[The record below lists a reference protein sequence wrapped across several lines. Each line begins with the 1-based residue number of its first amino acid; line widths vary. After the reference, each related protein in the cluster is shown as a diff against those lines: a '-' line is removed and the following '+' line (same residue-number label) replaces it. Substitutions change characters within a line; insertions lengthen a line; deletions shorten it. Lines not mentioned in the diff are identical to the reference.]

1 MVVGYLRGVE
11 HALGLL
17 QRFATNGLDELSVRL
32 NAVELGLIQPVE
44 RLRAL
49 GVDIVGEVL
58 RINTGVGGI
67 FLLVQTLNEVE
78 RHLGRIAELAVT
90 IHLQRGKVV
99 QLWGLLLALFL
110 LNLSYLEGFALDG
123 GKGFFALFLRGE
135 LSLGSRKSGIAI
147 NGGQYPVGLG
157 LKVLDLLLT
166 VHDERQGWRLHT
178 TDGQHLTVLTVLKCV
193 QTGGVHTQQPVAN
206 GAAQAC
212 QVQGLVIALILQAG
226 KTLLDGFVG
235 HRRNPQSL
243 NGAGGLGLL
252 HYPSLDKLSL
262 LTGVATVHDTIG
274 LLHQALDN
282 LKLLLDTL
290 VVYQLNAKTLGYH
303 G

>member
-11 HALGLL
+11 HALGLF
-17 QRFATNGLDELSVRL
+17 QRFATNGLDELSVGL

-44 RLRAL
+44 RLWAL
-49 GVDIVGEVL
+49 GVDIIREVL
-58 RINTGVGGI
+58 RINTGVGGVL
-67 FLLVQTLNEVE
+67 LLVQTLYEVE

-99 QLWGLLLALFL
+99 QLWGLLLTLFL
-110 LNLSYLEGFALDG
+110 LNLSYLERLALDG

-135 LSLGSRKSGIAI
+135 LAFSGSKSGIAI

-157 LKVLDLLLT
+157 LEVLDFLLT
-166 VHDERQGWRLHT
+166 VHDERQGGRLHT
-178 TDGQHLTVLTVLKCV
+178 TDGQYLTVLTVLKCV
-193 QTGGVHTQQPVAN
+193 QAGGVHAQQPVAN
-206 GAAQAC
+206 GTAQAC
-212 QVQGLVIALILQAG
+212 QIEWLVIALILQTG
-226 KTLLDGFVG
+226 KTLLDGLVG

-252 HYPSLDKLSL
+252 HHPSLDEFSL
-262 LTGVATVHDTIG
+262 LSGVATVYNTIG
-274 LLHQALDN
+274 FLHQALDN

-290 VVYQLNAKTLGYH
+290 IVYQLNAKTLGYH